1 VGRTILIT
9 GGRRSGTREVA
20 EQVATSLGTR
30 VFRIVTAEYM
40 VDTGRPSRPLTTNW
54 RVTAAPRNLLSAL
67 PREPRETTV
76 LIDCLTVW
84 AGNRLVA
91 LGDPTGTDW
100 DTRVH
105 TLTTQLVDE
114 VNRVVRRARQG
125 KWSLVMVLNE
135 IDCEDDR
142 AENLGQAYRL
152 LVEEIAETVRAVV
165 DGVYAVVDG
174 LPYEVKQTRRVQPV

>member
-1 VGRTILIT
+1 MGRTILIT
-9 GGRRSGTREVA
+9 GGRSNGTREVA
-20 EQVATSLGTR
+20 EQVASALGTR
-30 VFRIVTAEYM
+30 VFRIVTAENM
-40 VDTGRPSRPLTTNW
+40 ADTGRPSRSLGVNW
-54 RVTAAPRNLLSAL
+54 RSTTAPRNLLSAL

-91 LGDPTGTDW
+91 LGDPATSGW

-114 VNRVVRRARQG
+114 VNRVIRRARQG
-125 KWSLVMVLNE
+125 KWSLVLVLNE
-135 IDCEDDR
+135 VDGEPSG

-152 LVEEIAETVRAVV
+152 LVEELEGTVRAVV
-165 DGVYAVVDG
+165 DGVYAVVGG

>member
-1 VGRTILIT
+1 MGRTILIT
-9 GGRRSGTREVA
+9 GGRGSGTREVA
-20 EQVATSLGTR
+20 EQVAGSLGSR
-30 VFRIVTAEYM
+30 VLRIVTAEYPA
-40 VDTGRPSRPLTTNW
+40 DTGPTTGTLAANW
-54 RVTAAPRNLLSAL
+54 RSTAAPRNLLTAL
-67 PREPRETTV
+67 PQEPRETTV

-91 LGDPTGTDW
+91 LGEPTEADW

-114 VNRVVRRARQG
+114 VNRVVRRARRG

-135 IDCEDDR
+135 VDGGGADT
-142 AENLGQAYRL
+142 ENLGQAYRL
-152 LVEEIAETVRAVV
+152 LVEEIDETVRAVV
-165 DGVYAVVDG
+165 DGVYAVVGG